1 MGLRLKMEN
10 SERSGSDTRLK
21 VNELAE
27 RYGEAQREI
36 TRLRSVVEERV
47 AEAVILTEQRDVG
60 AAALLTCEAQRTDLA
75 QRLQQLEEQAEAQ
88 LALHESGLQEL
99 KAELAAQR
107 GAAAE
112 EMARLRAEV
121 EAAQGRLRLEEDSAG
136 NLDNYKKRAQLALKK
151 VDFRLFSCCWWDH
164 CIGGA
169 KLQDFCLS
177 FLFRRIRR
185 MRVCPRRC
193 SSCRPLWTRP
203 RGDSLNRRPL
213 PKWPWTSSLLRRM
226 LCNYFGTLRFLQLV
240 PNAIIMRTNNLTML

>member
-1 MGLRLKMEN
+1 MEN

-112 EMARLRAEV
+112 EMAQLRAEV

-151 VDFRLFSCCWWDH
+151 VGSRLFSCCW
-164 CIGGA
+164 
-169 KLQDFCLS
+169 
-177 FLFRRIRR
+177 
-185 MRVCPRRC
+185 
-193 SSCRPLWTRP
+193 
-203 RGDSLNRRPL
+203 
-213 PKWPWTSSLLRRM
+213 
-226 LCNYFGTLRFLQLV
+226 
-240 PNAIIMRTNNLTML
+240 